1 MTHEIVIVGAGMAG
15 LACAR
20 RLVAAGLSPVVLD
33 KGRGIGGRMATRR
46 VAVAGA
52 EVRFDHGA
60 QYLSVRT
67 SGFAAALASVPD
79 AVGDWQIASDMMRQV
94 GLPGMSGLPRALAEG
109 LDIRQ
114 NVEVSAVERADYGWR
129 ITTPEGEI
137 DAAHLVLTVPAPQAA
152 ALLAGSGMDDA
163 ALAHALAHALADVQ
177 MEPCLTLMAAF
188 PAEMPRPFIIR
199 RSGTDALAWIAQD
212 SAKPGRADHVTA
224 WVAQASPDFSRQH
237 QEADKGAI
245 AALMLPLL
253 CNALGCAPE
262 AALYASAHRWR
273 YARAATPLGQPFLK
287 AASAGLHIGGDWCL
301 GTRVADAWAS
311 GDAIGQDIAQARHA
325 G

>member
-1 MTHEIVIVGAGMAG
+1 MTQQIVIVGAGMAG

-46 VAVAGA
+46 VTLAGS

-60 QYLSVRT
+60 QYLSVKT
-67 SGFAAALASVPD
+67 PDFAAALADVPE
-79 AVGDWQIASDMMRQV
+79 AVADWQIAPDMMRQV
-94 GLPGMSGLPRALAEG
+94 GLPGMSGLPRAWAEG

-114 NVEVSAVERADYGWR
+114 NAEVTAVKRADRGWR

-137 DAAHLVLTVPAPQAA
+137 DAAHLVLTIPAPQAA

-163 ALAHALAHALADVQ
+163 ALANDLGAVQ

-188 PAEMPRPFIIR
+188 PADLPRPFIIS
-199 RSGTDALAWIAQD
+199 RSGTNALAWIAQD

-237 QEADKGAI
+237 LEADKGAI

-273 YARAATPLGQPFLK
+273 YARAAKPLGQPFLQRAK
-287 AASAGLHIGGDWCL
+287 ASLHIGGDWCL
-301 GTRVADAWAS
+301 GTRVADAFAS
-311 GDAIGQDIAQARHA
+311 GDAIGRDIAQARHA
-325 G
+325 E

>member
-1 MTHEIVIVGAGMAG
+1 MTQQIVIVGAGMAG

-46 VAVAGA
+46 VALAGA

-67 SGFAAALASVPD
+67 SDFAAALASVPD
-79 AVGDWQIASDMMRQV
+79 AVGDWQIAPDTMRQV

-114 NVEVSAVERADYGWR
+114 NVEVSAVERADHGWR
-129 ITTPEGEI
+129 ITTPEGEF
-137 DAAHLVLTVPAPQAA
+137 DATHLVLTIPAPQAA

-163 ALAHALAHALADVQ
+163 ALARDLGNVE
-177 MEPCLTLMAAF
+177 MEPCLTVMAAF
-188 PAEMPRPFIIR
+188 PAEMPRPFVIR
-199 RSGTDALAWIAQD
+199 RSETDALAWIAQD
-212 SAKPGRADHVTA
+212 SAKPGRSGAVST
-224 WVAQASPDFSRQH
+224 WVAQASPAWSRRH
-237 QEADKGAI
+237 LEADTGAI

-253 CNALGCAPE
+253 CNALGCAPG
-262 AALYASAHRWR
+262 AALHVSVHRWR
-273 YARAATPLGQPFLK
+273 YARAAKPLGQPFLQRAK
-287 AASAGLHIGGDWCL
+287 ASLHIGGDWCL
-301 GTRVADAWAS
+301 GTRVADAFAS
-311 GDAIGQDIAQARHA
+311 GDAIGRDIAQARHA